1 MKCRICRG
9 EAEIYLPQYHLALC
23 REHFLDFFLKRV
35 KKAIKDF
42 KMLGKGNRVLV
53 AVSGGKDSLA
63 LWDALD
69 LLGYET
75 AGFFLDL
82 GIEGSSDRAKEKVE
96 KFARKRSLPL
106 KVVSLKEEFG
116 LTLPEISRKL
126 REPACKLCGR
136 LKRYYMDRASKGYDA
151 VATGHNLD
159 DEVAF
164 LFGNVLHW
172 KEEYLSHQ
180 FPVLPAEHG
189 FSKKVKPLVYLSERE
204 TAAYAFMRGIDH
216 HRERCP
222 FSQGA
227 TSIFYKNIFRE
238 IELRMTGTRL
248 SFLKG
253 FYKIRDRFKNP
264 IKEKPKPCKLCGYPT
279 TAGGI
284 CSVCR
289 MKIRLGLI
297 EEPSG

>member
-42 KMLGKGNRVLV
+42 KMLGKGDRVLV

-82 GIEGSSDRAKEKVE
+82 GIEGISDKAKEKVE
-96 KFARKRSLPL
+96 KFAKERSLPL